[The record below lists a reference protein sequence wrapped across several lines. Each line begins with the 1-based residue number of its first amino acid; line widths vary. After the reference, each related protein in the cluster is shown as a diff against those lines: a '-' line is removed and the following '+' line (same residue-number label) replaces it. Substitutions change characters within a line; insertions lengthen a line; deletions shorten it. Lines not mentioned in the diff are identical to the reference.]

1 MYYKF
6 TGLKD
11 ENGDL
16 LDSFYDHPDCEDF
29 YDDDEDDYVF
39 PSDYEPYEF
48 LKLRLGDVIFRS
60 TTFTRRTRGVLFFA
74 ALHSSYKRVYGLS
87 ENEFEPAEVKK
98 LEEFL

>member
-11 ENGDL
+11 ENGEL
-16 LDSFYDHPDCEDF
+16 LTSFYDHPDCEDF

-39 PSDYEPYEF
+39 PLDYEPYEF
-48 LKLRLGDVIFRS
+48 FGLRLGDVVYRS
-60 TTFTRRTRGVLFFA
+60 RSLGSIIWFTSLNS
-74 ALHSSYKRVYGLS
+74 LHKRVYVLS
-87 ENEFEPAEVKK
+87 ENELEPAEVKK

>member
-11 ENGDL
+11 ENGEL
-16 LDSFYDHPDCEDF
+16 LTSFYDHPDCEDF

-39 PSDYEPYEF
+39 PLDHEPYEF
-48 LKLRLGDVIFRS
+48 FGIRLGDVVHRPH
-60 TTFTRRTRGVLFFA
+60 TFGDEMWFTSLNSRD
-74 ALHSSYKRVYGLS
+74 KRVYGLS
-87 ENEFEPAEVKK
+87 ENELEPAEVKK

>member
-11 ENGDL
+11 ENGEL
-16 LDSFYDHPDCEDF
+16 LTSFYDHPDCEDF

-39 PSDYEPYEF
+39 PSYYEPYEF
-48 LKLRLGDVIFRS
+48 FGLRLGDVIFRS
-60 TTFTRRTRGVLFFA
+60 TTFRDIMMFVPI
-74 ALHSSYKRVYGLS
+74 HSPHKRVYGLS